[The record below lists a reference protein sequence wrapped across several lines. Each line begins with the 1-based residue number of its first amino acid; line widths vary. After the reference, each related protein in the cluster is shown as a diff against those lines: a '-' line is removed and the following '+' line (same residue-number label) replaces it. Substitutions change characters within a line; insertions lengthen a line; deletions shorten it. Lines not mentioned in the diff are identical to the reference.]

1 MLAGLQNGI
10 SHLTSNKNFLLII
23 ILIIGLIGVAVY
35 TYLKYISPR
44 LNPEFVPNKEFVKI
58 DSDVTEAT
66 LYFFYVDWCPYCKT
80 AKPILEKLKES
91 PESQKINGVSLQIES
106 VDATNDDSGVA
117 AFEQQHNVKIEG
129 YPTIYLVKGDEVIEY
144 DAKVS
149 ESSLDEYLNTV
160 L

>member
-1 MLAGLQNGI
+1 MLDGLQNGI
-10 SHLTSNKNFLLII
+10 SHLASNKNFLLII

-35 TYLKYISPR
+35 TYLKYISPG

-58 DSDVTEAT
+58 DSEVTEAT

-80 AKPILEKLKES
+80 AKPILEKLRDS
-91 PESQKINGVSLQIES
+91 PESQKINGVALQIEL

-117 AFEQQHNVKIEG
+117 TFEQQHNVKIEG

-149 ESSLDEYLNTV
+149 EASLDEYLNTV

>member
-1 MLAGLQNGI
+1 M
-10 SHLTSNKNFLLII
+10 
-23 ILIIGLIGVAVY
+23 
-35 TYLKYISPR
+35 
-44 LNPEFVPNKEFVKI
+44 
-58 DSDVTEAT
+58 
-66 LYFFYVDWCPYCKT
+66 
-80 AKPILEKLKES
+80 KES
-91 PESQKINGVSLQIES
+91 QESQKINGVALQIEL

-149 ESSLDEYLNTV
+149 EASLDEYLNTV